1 VGLGSVP
8 AQAPSST
15 VGQVAGVGGER
26 MAGRHHASQ
35 SRGDELLRRH
45 GNRFASFSAIGGGIF
60 VAGLLIQLVL
70 TSGFHVPSLASYL
83 VQAVVSVEA
92 SYFLNRWV
100 TWKGTRTP
108 FLGSFLRFNLQKVV
122 TVSAN
127 LVAYGILLRLGVEYL
142 LDNILLTVVFTF
154 VNYIG
159 ADRLVFLRG
168 GRQMVAAMTGP
179 PMISGPMAGLR
190 ADRQPAAQP
199 RRARPELPSITVVIP
214 VRGNE
219 KTIRD
224 AVSSVL
230 GQDYPLLRELILIGS
245 PGDSTW
251 SALRDVDDPRLFVME
266 TETPPGI
273 RDANFK
279 RDLGI
284 RRSAGDLVS
293 LIDSDMVIPSDWM
306 SNAVR
311 LLMENEVDCVAGVMR
326 SIHDDFW
333 GRFVDRNRLGAKTPR
348 AKAPYLVTAPGFGA
362 AGNKPPITADILFTR
377 EMYEDCPIDGT
388 WSHGSLEDYEWFWR
402 VVERGHKV
410 LVSNRLFGWH
420 HHRSGFRKLT
430 AEYRRSARG
439 CAYFIRA
446 HRESP
451 FAQKRMA
458 QAIVLPLL
466 AFGVLAAVAA
476 AAGMGHGRLVAGS
489 VATLVL
495 IGVIFLSGREFARSH
510 TAESLLYPIP
520 ALILDVNYTA
530 SLVVHLIR
538 NAPLHPAG
546 IGYAAEHRK
555 AAH

>member
-1 VGLGSVP
+1 VGIGSVP
-8 AQAPSST
+8 AQAPSA
-15 VGQVAGVGGER
+15 VGRAADVGGER
-26 MAGRHHASQ
+26 VAGRHHASQ

-60 VAGLLIQLVL
+60 VGGLLIQLVL

-83 VQAVVSVEA
+83 AQAVVSVEA

-100 TWKGTRTP
+100 TWKGTPAP

-179 PMISGPMAGLR
+179 LPMITGPMPVLR
-190 ADRQPAAQP
+190 GNRQPAPQE
-199 RRARPELPSITVVIP
+199 RRAWPELPSITVVIP

-219 KTIRD
+219 KTIRA
-224 AVSSVL
+224 AVGSVL
-230 GQDYPLLRELILIGS
+230 GQDYPLLRELILVGS

-251 SALRDVDDPRLFVME
+251 SALRDVDDPRLFVIE

-284 RRSAGDLVS
+284 RRSSGDLVS

-311 LLMENEVDCVAGVMR
+311 LLVENEVDCVAGVMR

-333 GRFVDRNRLGAKTPR
+333 GRFVDKNRLGAKTPR
-348 AKAPYLVTAPGFGA
+348 AKAPYLVTAAGFGA
-362 AGNKPPITADILFTR
+362 VGYKPPITADILFTR

-402 VVERGHKV
+402 VVERGHRV

-420 HHRSGFRKLT
+420 HHRSGFGKLT

-451 FAQKRMA
+451 FAQKRMT
-458 QAIVLPLL
+458 QAIVLPLMAL
-466 AFGVLAAVAA
+466 GVLAAVAA
-476 AAGMGHGRLVAGS
+476 AAGLGHGRLAAGS
-489 VATLVL
+489 AAALIL
-495 IGVIFLSGREFARSH
+495 IGVVILSGREFARSR
-510 TAESLLYPIP
+510 TLESLLYPIP

-530 SLVVHLIR
+530 SLVVYLIG
-538 NAPLHPAG
+538 NAPLSPAR

-555 AAH
+555 AAN

>member
-1 VGLGSVP
+1 MSH
-8 AQAPSST
+8 A
-15 VGQVAGVGGER
+15 AGAGGGER
-26 MAGRHHASQ
+26 LAGRHHASQ

-60 VAGLLIQLVL
+60 VGGLLIQLVL
-70 TSGFHVPSLASYL
+70 TSGLHVPSLASYL

-127 LVAYGILLRLGVEYL
+127 LVAYGLLLRLGVEYL

-179 PMISGPMAGLR
+179 LPMITGPMPVLR
-190 ADRQPAAQP
+190 ADRQPDPQS
-199 RRARPELPSITVVIP
+199 RRARRELPSITVVIP

-224 AVSSVL
+224 AVGSVL
-230 GQDYPLLRELILIGS
+230 GQDYPLLRELILVGS

-251 SALRDVDDPRLFVME
+251 SALRDVDDPRLFVIE

-284 RRSAGDLVS
+284 RRSSGDLVS
-293 LIDSDMVIPSDWM
+293 LIDSDMVIPSDWL

-311 LLMENEVDCVAGVMR
+311 LLMENDVDCVAGVMR

-333 GRFVDRNRLGAKTPR
+333 GRFVDKNRLGAKTPR
-348 AKAPYLVTAPGFGA
+348 AKAPYLVTAAGFGA
-362 AGNKPPITADILFTR
+362 VGYKPPITADILFTR
-377 EMYEDCPIDGT
+377 EMYEDCPIDGA

-451 FAQKRMA
+451 FAQKRMI

-466 AFGVLAAVAA
+466 AFGVLAALAA
-476 AAGMGHGRLVAGS
+476 AADTGHGRLAAGGVA
-489 VATLVL
+489 AL
-495 IGVIFLSGREFARSH
+495 ILSGREFARSH

-520 ALILDVNYTA
+520 ALVLDLSYTA
-530 SLVVHLIR
+530 SLAIHLIR
-538 NAPLHPAG
+538 NAPLHPTR

-555 AAH
+555 AAHERQRAT